1 LNNNFYKLNLL
12 SCLGIV
18 IGTVIGSGIFVVPS
32 IMIKILPSPELLLLV
47 WLFSAGI
54 SITGGLV
61 IAGMGLA
68 YPDAR
73 DLLDYYRILFPKWV
87 VWIFNHMSIWVINI
101 AGTVAVAFVFAE
113 YLGYFLPL
121 DEIANQIIEP
131 FSAWLSTNESNKQ
144 QLELFGFIL
153 DIDGL
158 GEKLAAIVL
167 ILLLGA
173 MDMWNMKAADRF
185 QIFFTAVK
193 VGALLL
199 LIGLLLIPGKGNM
212 QNFEMSHTENWSTFK
227 LIGAFVAACT
237 GALNALDG
245 WYMVSHITP
254 EVKGG
259 VKTVKKAIVWGL
271 LICTGLYLLTAFAY
285 QYILTPEEMGSTH
298 LVAVKA
304 LEKELGGIAPMVIA
318 ALVLIST
325 SSCVN
330 ANLIASSRLI
340 ASAADQKMMPAVFA
354 KRNKKNIPIQAFI
367 LMLAM
372 EIFFILTGSYEIFLE
387 ISVHA
392 IWTFITMLT
401 AGFLY
406 VYITKKLDLPG
417 FKRTPMII
425 ACSVLILFGITYLI
439 NAFI

>member
-1 LNNNFYKLNLL
+1 MSKANGRRGGTLTFNLNNNHYKLNLL

-18 IGTVIGSGIFVVPS
+18 IGTVIGSGIFIVPS

-47 WLFSAGI
+47 WIFSAGI

-61 IAGMGLA
+61 IAGMGMA
-68 YPDAR
+68 YPNAR
-73 DLLDYYRILFPKWV
+73 DLLDYYRMLFPKWI

-121 DEIANQIIEP
+121 DALGIKL
-131 FSAWLSTNESNKQ
+131 SAV
-144 QLELFGFIL
+144 
-153 DIDGL
+153 
-158 GEKLAAIVL
+158 AL
-167 ILLLGA
+167 ILVLGA
-173 MDMWNMKAADRF
+173 MDMWNMQTADRF
-185 QIFFTAVK
+185 QILFTAIK

-259 VKTVKKAIVWGL
+259 VKTVKKAIVLGL

-304 LEKELGGIAPMVIA
+304 LEKELGGIAPMLIA
-318 ALVLIST
+318 GLVLIST

-340 ASAADQKMMPAVFA
+340 ASAADQKMMPAVFG
-354 KRNKKNIPIQAFI
+354 KRNKKNIPIYAFV
-367 LMLAM
+367 LMLLM
-372 EIFFILTGSYEIFLE
+372 EIFFIMTGSYEIFLE

-406 VYITKKLDLPG
+406 VYITQKLDLPG
-417 FKRTPMII
+417 FKRIPMII
-425 ACSVLILFGITYLI
+425 ACSLLILFGITYLI

>member
-1 LNNNFYKLNLL
+1 VDPVSKANGRRGGTLTFNLNNNHYKLNLL

-18 IGTVIGSGIFVVPS
+18 IGTVIGSGIFIVPS
-32 IMIKILPSPELLLLV
+32 IMIKTLPSPELLLLV
-47 WLFSAGI
+47 WIFSAGI

-61 IAGMGLA
+61 IAGMGMA
-68 YPDAR
+68 YPNAR
-73 DLLDYYRILFPKWV
+73 DLLDYYRLLFPKWI
-87 VWIFNHMSIWVINI
+87 VWVFNHMSIWVINI

-121 DEIANQIIEP
+121 DELGIKL
-131 FSAWLSTNESNKQ
+131 SAV
-144 QLELFGFIL
+144 
-153 DIDGL
+153 
-158 GEKLAAIVL
+158 AL
-167 ILLLGA
+167 ILVLGA
-173 MDMWNMKAADRF
+173 MDMWNMKTADRF
-185 QIFFTAVK
+185 QILFTAIK

-212 QNFEMSHTENWSTFK
+212 QNFEMTHTENWSTFK

-304 LEKELGGIAPMVIA
+304 LEKELGGIAPMLIA
-318 ALVLIST
+318 GLVLIST

-340 ASAADQKMMPAVFA
+340 ASAADQKMMPAIFA
-354 KRNKKNIPIQAFI
+354 KRNKKNIPIQAFV
-367 LMLAM
+367 LMLIM
-372 EIFFILTGSYEIFLE
+372 EIFFIMTGSYEIFLE

-417 FKRTPMII
+417 FKRVPMII
-425 ACSVLILFGITYLI
+425 ACSLLILFGITYLI

>member
-1 LNNNFYKLNLL
+1 
-12 SCLGIV
+12 
-18 IGTVIGSGIFVVPS
+18 
-32 IMIKILPSPELLLLV
+32 MIKILPSPELLLLV

-113 YLGYFLPL
+113 YLTYFLPL
-121 DEIANQIIEP
+121 DKMGVK
-131 FSAWLSTNESNKQ
+131 W
-144 QLELFGFIL
+144 
-153 DIDGL
+153 
-158 GEKLAAIVL
+158 AAIALVL
-167 ILLLGA
+167 VLGA

-367 LMLAM
+367 LMLIM

>member
-1 LNNNFYKLNLL
+1 
-12 SCLGIV
+12 
-18 IGTVIGSGIFVVPS
+18 VIGSGIFIVPS

-113 YLGYFLPL
+113 YLTYFLPL
-121 DEIANQIIEP
+121 DAM
-131 FSAWLSTNESNKQ
+131 
-144 QLELFGFIL
+144 GV
-153 DIDGL
+153 
-158 GEKLAAIVL
+158 KLAAIALVL
-167 ILLLGA
+167 VLGA

-367 LMLAM
+367 LMLVM

>member
-1 LNNNFYKLNLL
+1 
-12 SCLGIV
+12 
-18 IGTVIGSGIFVVPS
+18 
-32 IMIKILPSPELLLLV
+32 MIKILPSPELLLLV

-113 YLGYFLPL
+113 YLTYFLPL
-121 DEIANQIIEP
+121 DAM
-131 FSAWLSTNESNKQ
+131 
-144 QLELFGFIL
+144 GV
-153 DIDGL
+153 
-158 GEKLAAIVL
+158 KLAAIALV
-167 ILLLGA
+167 LLLGA

-212 QNFEMSHTENWSTFK
+212 QNFEMSHTDNWSTFK

-367 LMLAM
+367 LMLVM

-425 ACSVLILFGITYLI
+425 ACSVLILFGITYLV

>member
-1 LNNNFYKLNLL
+1 MSKANGRRGGTLTFKLNNNHYKLNLL

-18 IGTVIGSGIFVVPS
+18 IGTVIGSGIFVVPAL
-32 IMIKILPSPELLLLV
+32 MIKILPSPELLLLV
-47 WLFSAGI
+47 WIFSAGI

-61 IAGMGLA
+61 IAGMGMA
-68 YPDAR
+68 YPNAR
-73 DLLDYYRILFPKWV
+73 DLLDYYRILFPKWI

-121 DEIANQIIEP
+121 DALGIKL
-131 FSAWLSTNESNKQ
+131 SAV
-144 QLELFGFIL
+144 
-153 DIDGL
+153 
-158 GEKLAAIVL
+158 AL
-167 ILLLGA
+167 ILILGA
-173 MDMWNMKAADRF
+173 MDMWNMQTADRF
-185 QIFFTAVK
+185 QILFTAIK

-227 LIGAFVAACT
+227 LISAFVAACT

-259 VKTVKKAIVWGL
+259 VKTVKKAIVLGL

-304 LEKELGGIAPMVIA
+304 LEKELGGISPMLIA
-318 ALVLIST
+318 GLVLIST

-340 ASAADQKMMPAVFA
+340 ASAADQKMMPAVFG
-354 KRNKKNIPIQAFI
+354 KRNKKNIPIYAFI
-367 LMLAM
+367 LMLLM
-372 EIFFILTGSYEIFLE
+372 EIFFIMTGSYEIFLE

-406 VYITKKLDLPG
+406 VYITQKLDLPG
-417 FKRTPMII
+417 FKRIPMII
-425 ACSVLILFGITYLI
+425 ACILLIIFGVTYLI
-439 NAFI
+439 NAFISF

>member
-1 LNNNFYKLNLL
+1 MTTTANIYKLNLL

-18 IGTVIGSGIFVVPS
+18 IGTVIGSGIFVVPAL
-32 IMIKILPSPELLLLV
+32 MIKILPSPELLLLV
-47 WLFSAGI
+47 WIFSAGI

-61 IAGMGLA
+61 IAGMGMA

-73 DLLDYYRILFPKWV
+73 DLLDYYRILFPKWI

-121 DEIANQIIEP
+121 DALGIKL
-131 FSAWLSTNESNKQ
+131 SAV
-144 QLELFGFIL
+144 
-153 DIDGL
+153 
-158 GEKLAAIVL
+158 AL
-167 ILLLGA
+167 ILVLGA
-173 MDMWNMKAADRF
+173 MDMWNMQTADRF
-185 QIFFTAVK
+185 QILFTAIK
-193 VGALLL
+193 VGALIL

-259 VKTVKKAIVWGL
+259 VKTVKKAIVLGL

-304 LEKELGGIAPMVIA
+304 LEKELGGIAPMLIA
-318 ALVLIST
+318 GFVLIST

-340 ASAADQKMMPAVFA
+340 ASAADQKMMPAVFG
-354 KRNKKNIPIQAFI
+354 KRNKKNIPIYAFV
-367 LMLAM
+367 LMLLM
-372 EIFFILTGSYEIFLE
+372 EIFFIMTGSYEIFLE

-406 VYITKKLDLPG
+406 VYITQKLDLPG
-417 FKRTPMII
+417 FKRIPMII
-425 ACSVLILFGITYLI
+425 ACSLLIIFGVTYLI
-439 NAFI
+439 NAFISF

>member
-1 LNNNFYKLNLL
+1 
-12 SCLGIV
+12 
-18 IGTVIGSGIFVVPS
+18 
-32 IMIKILPSPELLLLV
+32 MIKILPSPELLLLV

-113 YLGYFLPL
+113 YLTYFLPL
-121 DEIANQIIEP
+121 DAMGVK
-131 FSAWLSTNESNKQ
+131 F
-144 QLELFGFIL
+144 
-153 DIDGL
+153 
-158 GEKLAAIVL
+158 AAIALVL
-167 ILLLGA
+167 VLGA

-212 QNFEMSHTENWSTFK
+212 QNFEMSHTDNWSTFK

-367 LMLAM
+367 LMLIM

-439 NAFI
+439 NAFS

>member
-18 IGTVIGSGIFVVPS
+18 IGTVIGSGIFIVPS
-32 IMIKILPSPELLLLV
+32 IMIKTLPSPELLLLV
-47 WLFSAGI
+47 WIFSAGI

-113 YLGYFLPL
+113 YLTYFLPL
-121 DEIANQIIEP
+121 DAM
-131 FSAWLSTNESNKQ
+131 
-144 QLELFGFIL
+144 GV
-153 DIDGL
+153 
-158 GEKLAAIVL
+158 KLAAIALV
-167 ILLLGA
+167 LLLGA

-199 LIGLLLIPGKGNM
+199 LISLLLIPGKGNM

-367 LMLAM
+367 LMLVM

>member
-1 LNNNFYKLNLL
+1 
-12 SCLGIV
+12 
-18 IGTVIGSGIFVVPS
+18 VIGSGIFIVPS

-113 YLGYFLPL
+113 YLTYFLPL
-121 DEIANQIIEP
+121 DAMGVK
-131 FSAWLSTNESNKQ
+131 F
-144 QLELFGFIL
+144 
-153 DIDGL
+153 
-158 GEKLAAIVL
+158 AAIALVL
-167 ILLLGA
+167 VLGA

-185 QIFFTAVK
+185 QIFFTAIK

-340 ASAADQKMMPAVFA
+340 ASAADQKMMPAVFG
-354 KRNKKNIPIQAFI
+354 KRNKRNIPIQAFI

-425 ACSVLILFGITYLI
+425 ACSVLILFGITYLV

>member
-1 LNNNFYKLNLL
+1 MITLTTMTTITTMTTTANIYKLNLL

-18 IGTVIGSGIFVVPS
+18 IGTVIGSGIFVVPAL
-32 IMIKILPSPELLLLV
+32 MIKILPSPELLLLV
-47 WLFSAGI
+47 WIFSAGI

-61 IAGMGLA
+61 IAGMGMA
-68 YPDAR
+68 YPNAR
-73 DLLDYYRILFPKWV
+73 DLLDYYRILFPKWI

-121 DEIANQIIEP
+121 DALGIKLSAIA
-131 FSAWLSTNESNKQ
+131 
-144 QLELFGFIL
+144 
-153 DIDGL
+153 
-158 GEKLAAIVL
+158 L
-167 ILLLGA
+167 ILVLGA
-173 MDMWNMKAADRF
+173 MDMWNMQTADRF
-185 QIFFTAVK
+185 QILFTAIK

-304 LEKELGGIAPMVIA
+304 LEKELGGIAPMLIA
-318 ALVLIST
+318 GLVLISS

-340 ASAADQKMMPAVFA
+340 ASAADQKMMPAVFG
-354 KRNKKNIPIQAFI
+354 KRNKKNIPIQAFV
-367 LMLAM
+367 LMLIM
-372 EIFFILTGSYEIFLE
+372 EIFFIMTGSYEIFLE

-406 VYITKKLDLPG
+406 VYITQKLDLPG
-417 FKRTPMII
+417 FKRIPMII
-425 ACSVLILFGITYLI
+425 ACSLLIIFGVTYLI
-439 NAFI
+439 NAFISF

>member
-1 LNNNFYKLNLL
+1 
-12 SCLGIV
+12 
-18 IGTVIGSGIFVVPS
+18 
-32 IMIKILPSPELLLLV
+32 MIKILPSPELLLLV
-47 WLFSAGI
+47 WIFSAGI

-61 IAGMGLA
+61 IAGMGMA
-68 YPDAR
+68 YPNAR
-73 DLLDYYRILFPKWV
+73 DLLDYYRMLFPKWI

-113 YLGYFLPL
+113 YLSYFLPL
-121 DEIANQIIEP
+121 DALGIKL
-131 FSAWLSTNESNKQ
+131 SAV
-144 QLELFGFIL
+144 
-153 DIDGL
+153 
-158 GEKLAAIVL
+158 AL
-167 ILLLGA
+167 ILILGA
-173 MDMWNMKAADRF
+173 MDMWNMQTADRF
-185 QIFFTAVK
+185 QILFTSIK

-212 QNFEMSHTENWSTFK
+212 QNFQMTHTQDWSTIK
-227 LIGAFVAACT
+227 IIGAFVAACT

-304 LEKELGGIAPMVIA
+304 LEKELGGIAPMLIA
-318 ALVLIST
+318 GLVLIST

-340 ASAADQKMMPAVFA
+340 ASAADQKMMPAIFA
-354 KRNKKNIPIQAFI
+354 KRNKKNIPIQAFV
-367 LMLAM
+367 LMLVM
-372 EIFFILTGSYEIFLE
+372 EIFFIMTGSYEIFLE

-417 FKRTPMII
+417 FKRIPMII
-425 ACSVLILFGITYLI
+425 ACILLIIFGVIYLI

>member
-1 LNNNFYKLNLL
+1 MLL
-12 SCLGIV
+12 
-18 IGTVIGSGIFVVPS
+18 F
-32 IMIKILPSPELLLLV
+32 V

-113 YLGYFLPL
+113 YLTYFLPL
-121 DEIANQIIEP
+121 DAMGVK
-131 FSAWLSTNESNKQ
+131 F
-144 QLELFGFIL
+144 
-153 DIDGL
+153 
-158 GEKLAAIVL
+158 AAITLVL
-167 ILLLGA
+167 VLGA

-199 LIGLLLIPGKGNM
+199 LIGLLLIPGKGDM

-340 ASAADQKMMPAVFA
+340 ASAADQKMMPSVFG

>member
-1 LNNNFYKLNLL
+1 
-12 SCLGIV
+12 
-18 IGTVIGSGIFVVPS
+18 
-32 IMIKILPSPELLLLV
+32 MIKILPSPELLLLV

-113 YLGYFLPL
+113 YLTYFLPL
-121 DEIANQIIEP
+121 DAMGVK
-131 FSAWLSTNESNKQ
+131 F
-144 QLELFGFIL
+144 
-153 DIDGL
+153 
-158 GEKLAAIVL
+158 AAIALV
-167 ILLLGA
+167 LLLGA

-212 QNFEMSHTENWSTFK
+212 QNFEMSHTESWSTFK

-304 LEKELGGIAPMVIA
+304 LEKELGGIAPMVIDCGIGVDFNFE
-318 ALVLIST
+318 L
-325 SSCVN
+325 CEC
-330 ANLIASSRLI
+330 
-340 ASAADQKMMPAVFA
+340 K
-354 KRNKKNIPIQAFI
+354 
-367 LMLAM
+367 
-372 EIFFILTGSYEIFLE
+372 SYC
-387 ISVHA
+387 
-392 IWTFITMLT
+392 FITT
-401 AGFLY
+401 HRKCCRSKNDARCFCK
-406 VYITKKLDLPG
+406 TQQKKYSYPSIHTHAYHG
-417 FKRTPMII
+417 NIFHPHWF
-425 ACSVLILFGITYLI
+425 V
-439 NAFI
+439 

>member
-1 LNNNFYKLNLL
+1 
-12 SCLGIV
+12 
-18 IGTVIGSGIFVVPS
+18 VIGSGIFVVPAL
-32 IMIKILPSPELLLLV
+32 MIKILPSPELLLLV
-47 WLFSAGI
+47 WIFSAGI

-113 YLGYFLPL
+113 YLTYFLPL
-121 DEIANQIIEP
+121 DAMGVK
-131 FSAWLSTNESNKQ
+131 F
-144 QLELFGFIL
+144 
-153 DIDGL
+153 
-158 GEKLAAIVL
+158 AAIALVL
-167 ILLLGA
+167 VLGA
-173 MDMWNMKAADRF
+173 MDMWNMQTADRF
-185 QIFFTAVK
+185 QILFTAIK

-367 LMLAM
+367 LMLIM

>member
-1 LNNNFYKLNLL
+1 MTTTANIYKLNLL

-18 IGTVIGSGIFVVPS
+18 IGTVIGSGIFVVPAL
-32 IMIKILPSPELLLLV
+32 MIKILPSPELLLLV
-47 WLFSAGI
+47 WIFSAGI

-113 YLGYFLPL
+113 YLTYFLPL
-121 DEIANQIIEP
+121 DAMGVK
-131 FSAWLSTNESNKQ
+131 F
-144 QLELFGFIL
+144 
-153 DIDGL
+153 
-158 GEKLAAIVL
+158 AAIALV
-167 ILLLGA
+167 LLLGA

-185 QIFFTAVK
+185 QIFFTAAK

-212 QNFEMSHTENWSTFK
+212 QNFEMSHTDNWSTFK

-304 LEKELGGIAPMVIA
+304 LEKELGGISPMVIA

-340 ASAADQKMMPAVFA
+340 ASAADQKMMPSVFG

-367 LMLAM
+367 LMLTM

-417 FKRTPMII
+417 FKRIPMII
-425 ACSVLILFGITYLI
+425 ACSLLIIFGVTYLI

>member
-1 LNNNFYKLNLL
+1 MITLTTMTTITTMTTTANIYKLNLL

-18 IGTVIGSGIFVVPS
+18 IGTVIGSGIFVVPAL
-32 IMIKILPSPELLLLV
+32 MIKILPSPELLLLV
-47 WLFSAGI
+47 WIFSAGI

-61 IAGMGLA
+61 IAGMGMA
-68 YPDAR
+68 YPNAR
-73 DLLDYYRILFPKWV
+73 DLLDYYRILFPKWI

-121 DEIANQIIEP
+121 DALGIKL
-131 FSAWLSTNESNKQ
+131 SAV
-144 QLELFGFIL
+144 
-153 DIDGL
+153 
-158 GEKLAAIVL
+158 AL
-167 ILLLGA
+167 ILVLGA
-173 MDMWNMKAADRF
+173 MDMWNMQTADRF
-185 QIFFTAVK
+185 QILFTAIK
-193 VGALLL
+193 VGALIL

-259 VKTVKKAIVWGL
+259 VKTVKKAIVLGL

-304 LEKELGGIAPMVIA
+304 LEKELGGIAPMLIA
-318 ALVLIST
+318 GLVLIST

-340 ASAADQKMMPAVFA
+340 ASAADQKMMPAVFG
-354 KRNKKNIPIQAFI
+354 KRNKKNIPIYAFV
-367 LMLAM
+367 LMLLM
-372 EIFFILTGSYEIFLE
+372 EIFFIMTGSYEIFLE

-406 VYITKKLDLPG
+406 VYIRQKLDLPG
-417 FKRTPMII
+417 FKRIPMII
-425 ACSVLILFGITYLI
+425 ACSLLIIFGVTYLI
-439 NAFI
+439 NAFISF

>member
-18 IGTVIGSGIFVVPS
+18 IGTVIGSGIFIVPS
-32 IMIKILPSPELLLLV
+32 IMIKTLPSPELLLLV
-47 WLFSAGI
+47 WIFSAGI

-113 YLGYFLPL
+113 YLTYFLPL
-121 DEIANQIIEP
+121 DAM
-131 FSAWLSTNESNKQ
+131 
-144 QLELFGFIL
+144 GV
-153 DIDGL
+153 
-158 GEKLAAIVL
+158 KLAAIALV
-167 ILLLGA
+167 LLLGA

-367 LMLAM
+367 LMLVM

>member
-18 IGTVIGSGIFVVPS
+18 IGTVIGSGIFVVPAL
-32 IMIKILPSPELLLLV
+32 MIKILPSPELLLLV
-47 WLFSAGI
+47 WIFSAGI

-113 YLGYFLPL
+113 YLTYFLPL
-121 DEIANQIIEP
+121 DAMGVK
-131 FSAWLSTNESNKQ
+131 F
-144 QLELFGFIL
+144 
-153 DIDGL
+153 
-158 GEKLAAIVL
+158 AAIALVL
-167 ILLLGA
+167 VLGA
-173 MDMWNMKAADRF
+173 MDMWNMQTADRF
-185 QIFFTAVK
+185 QILFTAIK

-367 LMLAM
+367 LMLIM

>member
-1 LNNNFYKLNLL
+1 
-12 SCLGIV
+12 
-18 IGTVIGSGIFVVPS
+18 
-32 IMIKILPSPELLLLV
+32 
-47 WLFSAGI
+47 
-54 SITGGLV
+54 
-61 IAGMGLA
+61 
-68 YPDAR
+68 
-73 DLLDYYRILFPKWV
+73 
-87 VWIFNHMSIWVINI
+87 
-101 AGTVAVAFVFAE
+101 
-113 YLGYFLPL
+113 
-121 DEIANQIIEP
+121 
-131 FSAWLSTNESNKQ
+131 
-144 QLELFGFIL
+144 
-153 DIDGL
+153 
-158 GEKLAAIVL
+158 
-167 ILLLGA
+167 
-173 MDMWNMKAADRF
+173 
-185 QIFFTAVK
+185 VK

-367 LMLAM
+367 LMLVM

>member
-1 LNNNFYKLNLL
+1 
-12 SCLGIV
+12 
-18 IGTVIGSGIFVVPS
+18 
-32 IMIKILPSPELLLLV
+32 MIKILPSPELLLLV

-113 YLGYFLPL
+113 YLTYFLPL
-121 DEIANQIIEP
+121 DAMGVK
-131 FSAWLSTNESNKQ
+131 F
-144 QLELFGFIL
+144 
-153 DIDGL
+153 
-158 GEKLAAIVL
+158 AAIALVL
-167 ILLLGA
+167 VLGA

-185 QIFFTAVK
+185 QIFFTAIK

-227 LIGAFVAACT
+227 VIGAFVAACT

-285 QYILTPEEMGSTH
+285 QYILTPAEIGSSH
-298 LVAVKA
+298 LVAVTA

-367 LMLAM
+367 LMLVM

-417 FKRTPMII
+417 FKRIPMII

>member
-1 LNNNFYKLNLL
+1 
-12 SCLGIV
+12 
-18 IGTVIGSGIFVVPS
+18 
-32 IMIKILPSPELLLLV
+32 MIKILPSPELLLLV

-113 YLGYFLPL
+113 YLTYFLPL
-121 DEIANQIIEP
+121 DAMGVK
-131 FSAWLSTNESNKQ
+131 F
-144 QLELFGFIL
+144 
-153 DIDGL
+153 
-158 GEKLAAIVL
+158 AAIALV
-167 ILLLGA
+167 LLLGA

-212 QNFEMSHTENWSTFK
+212 QNFEMSHTESWSTFK

-367 LMLAM
+367 LMLIM

-425 ACSVLILFGITYLI
+425 ACSVLILFGITYLV

>member
-1 LNNNFYKLNLL
+1 LTTHNAQPTTFYKLNLL

-18 IGTVIGSGIFVVPS
+18 IGTVIGSGIFVVPAL
-32 IMIKILPSPELLLLV
+32 MIKILPSPELLLLV
-47 WLFSAGI
+47 WIFSAGI

-73 DLLDYYRILFPKWV
+73 DLLDYYRILFPKWI

-121 DEIANQIIEP
+121 DELGVKL
-131 FSAWLSTNESNKQ
+131 SAV
-144 QLELFGFIL
+144 
-153 DIDGL
+153 
-158 GEKLAAIVL
+158 AL
-167 ILLLGA
+167 ILVLGA
-173 MDMWNMKAADRF
+173 MDMWNMQTADRF
-185 QIFFTAVK
+185 QILFTAIK

-212 QNFEMSHTENWSTFK
+212 QNFEMTHTQNWSTIQ

-304 LEKELGGIAPMVIA
+304 LEKELGGIAPMLIA
-318 ALVLIST
+318 GLVLIST

-340 ASAADQKMMPAVFA
+340 ASAADQKMMPAIFG
-354 KRNKKNIPIQAFI
+354 KRNKKNIPIQAFV
-367 LMLAM
+367 LMLVM
-372 EIFFILTGSYEIFLE
+372 EIFFIMTGSYEIFLE

-417 FKRTPMII
+417 FKRIPMII
-425 ACSVLILFGITYLI
+425 ACSMLILFGITYLI

>member
-1 LNNNFYKLNLL
+1 VSKANGRRGGTLTFNLNNNHYKLNLL

-18 IGTVIGSGIFVVPS
+18 IGTVIGSGIFIVPS
-32 IMIKILPSPELLLLV
+32 IMIKTLPSPELLLLV
-47 WLFSAGI
+47 WIFSAGI

-61 IAGMGLA
+61 IAGMGMA
-68 YPDAR
+68 YPNAR
-73 DLLDYYRILFPKWV
+73 DLLDYYRLLFPKWI
-87 VWIFNHMSIWVINI
+87 VWVFNHMSIWVINI

-121 DEIANQIIEP
+121 DELGIKL
-131 FSAWLSTNESNKQ
+131 SAV
-144 QLELFGFIL
+144 
-153 DIDGL
+153 
-158 GEKLAAIVL
+158 AL
-167 ILLLGA
+167 ILVLGA
-173 MDMWNMKAADRF
+173 MDMWNMKTADRF
-185 QIFFTAVK
+185 QILFTAIK

-212 QNFEMSHTENWSTFK
+212 QNFEMTHTENWSTFK

-304 LEKELGGIAPMVIA
+304 LEKELGGIAPMLIA
-318 ALVLIST
+318 GLVLIST

-340 ASAADQKMMPAVFA
+340 ASAADQKMMPAIFA
-354 KRNKKNIPIQAFI
+354 KRNKKNIPIQAFV
-367 LMLAM
+367 LMLIM
-372 EIFFILTGSYEIFLE
+372 EIFFIMTGSYEIFLE

-417 FKRTPMII
+417 FKRVPMII
-425 ACSVLILFGITYLI
+425 ACSLLILFGITYLI

>member
-1 LNNNFYKLNLL
+1 
-12 SCLGIV
+12 
-18 IGTVIGSGIFVVPS
+18 
-32 IMIKILPSPELLLLV
+32 MIKILPSPELLLLV
-47 WLFSAGI
+47 WIFSAGI

-113 YLGYFLPL
+113 YLTYFLPL
-121 DEIANQIIEP
+121 DAMGVK
-131 FSAWLSTNESNKQ
+131 F
-144 QLELFGFIL
+144 
-153 DIDGL
+153 
-158 GEKLAAIVL
+158 AAIALVL
-167 ILLLGA
+167 VLGA
-173 MDMWNMKAADRF
+173 MDMWNMQTADRF
-185 QIFFTAVK
+185 QILFTAIK

-367 LMLAM
+367 LMLIM

>member
-1 LNNNFYKLNLL
+1 
-12 SCLGIV
+12 
-18 IGTVIGSGIFVVPS
+18 
-32 IMIKILPSPELLLLV
+32 MIKILPSPELLLLV
-47 WLFSAGI
+47 WIFSAGI

-61 IAGMGLA
+61 IAGMGMA
-68 YPDAR
+68 YPNAR
-73 DLLDYYRILFPKWV
+73 DLLDYYRMLFPKWI

-121 DEIANQIIEP
+121 DELGIKL
-131 FSAWLSTNESNKQ
+131 SAV
-144 QLELFGFIL
+144 
-153 DIDGL
+153 
-158 GEKLAAIVL
+158 AL
-167 ILLLGA
+167 ILVLGA
-173 MDMWNMKAADRF
+173 MDMWNMQTADRF
-185 QIFFTAVK
+185 QILFTAIK

-212 QNFEMSHTENWSTFK
+212 QNFQMTHTQEWSTIK
-227 LIGAFVAACT
+227 IIGAFVAACT

-304 LEKELGGIAPMVIA
+304 LEKELGGIAPMLIA
-318 ALVLIST
+318 GLVLIST

-340 ASAADQKMMPAVFA
+340 ASAADQKMMPAIFA

-367 LMLAM
+367 LMLVM
-372 EIFFILTGSYEIFLE
+372 EIFFIMTGSYEIFLE

-406 VYITKKLDLPG
+406 VYITQKLDLPG
-417 FKRTPMII
+417 FKRIPMII
-425 ACSVLILFGITYLI
+425 ACSLLILFGITYLI

>member
-1 LNNNFYKLNLL
+1 MSKANGRRGGTLTFNLNNNHYKLNLL

-18 IGTVIGSGIFVVPS
+18 IGTVIGSGIFVVPAL
-32 IMIKILPSPELLLLV
+32 MIKILPSPELLLMV
-47 WLFSAGI
+47 WIFSAGI

-61 IAGMGLA
+61 IAGMGMA
-68 YPDAR
+68 YPNAR

-121 DEIANQIIEP
+121 DALGIKL
-131 FSAWLSTNESNKQ
+131 SAV
-144 QLELFGFIL
+144 
-153 DIDGL
+153 
-158 GEKLAAIVL
+158 AL
-167 ILLLGA
+167 ILVLGA
-173 MDMWNMKAADRF
+173 MDMWNMQTADRF
-185 QIFFTAVK
+185 QILFTAIK

-304 LEKELGGIAPMVIA
+304 LEKELGGIAPMLIA
-318 ALVLIST
+318 GLVLIST

-340 ASAADQKMMPAVFA
+340 ASAADQKMMPAVFG
-354 KRNKKNIPIQAFI
+354 KRNKKNIPIYAFV
-367 LMLAM
+367 LMLLM
-372 EIFFILTGSYEIFLE
+372 EILFIMTGSYEIFLE

-417 FKRTPMII
+417 FKRIPMII
-425 ACSVLILFGITYLI
+425 ACSLLIIFGVTYLI
-439 NAFI
+439 NAFISF

>member
-1 LNNNFYKLNLL
+1 
-12 SCLGIV
+12 
-18 IGTVIGSGIFVVPS
+18 
-32 IMIKILPSPELLLLV
+32 MIKILPSPELLLLV
-47 WLFSAGI
+47 WIFSAGI

-113 YLGYFLPL
+113 YLTYFLPL
-121 DEIANQIIEP
+121 DAMGVK
-131 FSAWLSTNESNKQ
+131 F
-144 QLELFGFIL
+144 
-153 DIDGL
+153 
-158 GEKLAAIVL
+158 AAIALVL
-167 ILLLGA
+167 VLGA
-173 MDMWNMKAADRF
+173 MDMWNMQTADRF
-185 QIFFTAVK
+185 QILFTAIK

-367 LMLAM
+367 LMLIM

-392 IWTFITMLT
+392 VWTFITMLT

>member
-1 LNNNFYKLNLL
+1 
-12 SCLGIV
+12 
-18 IGTVIGSGIFVVPS
+18 
-32 IMIKILPSPELLLLV
+32 
-47 WLFSAGI
+47 
-54 SITGGLV
+54 
-61 IAGMGLA
+61 
-68 YPDAR
+68 
-73 DLLDYYRILFPKWV
+73 
-87 VWIFNHMSIWVINI
+87 MSIWVINI

-113 YLGYFLPL
+113 YLTYFLPL
-121 DEIANQIIEP
+121 DAMGVK
-131 FSAWLSTNESNKQ
+131 F
-144 QLELFGFIL
+144 
-153 DIDGL
+153 
-158 GEKLAAIVL
+158 AAIALVL
-167 ILLLGA
+167 VLGA
-173 MDMWNMKAADRF
+173 MDMWNMQTADRF
-185 QIFFTAVK
+185 QILFTAIK

-367 LMLAM
+367 LMLIM

>member
-1 LNNNFYKLNLL
+1 MSKANGRRGGTLTFNLNNNHYKLNLL

-18 IGTVIGSGIFVVPS
+18 IGTVIGSGIFVVPAL
-32 IMIKILPSPELLLLV
+32 MIKILPSPELLLLV
-47 WLFSAGI
+47 WIFSAGI

-61 IAGMGLA
+61 IAGMGMA
-68 YPDAR
+68 YPNAR

-121 DEIANQIIEP
+121 DALGIKL
-131 FSAWLSTNESNKQ
+131 SAV
-144 QLELFGFIL
+144 
-153 DIDGL
+153 
-158 GEKLAAIVL
+158 AL
-167 ILLLGA
+167 ILVLGA
-173 MDMWNMKAADRF
+173 MDMWNMQTADRF
-185 QIFFTAVK
+185 QILFTAIK

-304 LEKELGGIAPMVIA
+304 LEKELGGIAPMLIA
-318 ALVLIST
+318 GLVLIST

-340 ASAADQKMMPAVFA
+340 ASSADQKMMPAVFG

-367 LMLAM
+367 LMLVM
-372 EIFFILTGSYEIFLE
+372 EIFFIMTGSYEIFLE

-406 VYITKKLDLPG
+406 VYITQKLDLPG
-417 FKRTPMII
+417 FKRIPMII
-425 ACSVLILFGITYLI
+425 ACSLLIIFGVTYLI
-439 NAFI
+439 NAFISF

>member
-1 LNNNFYKLNLL
+1 MSKANGRRGGTLTFNLNNNHYKLNLL

-18 IGTVIGSGIFVVPS
+18 IGTVIGSGIFVVPAL
-32 IMIKILPSPELLLLV
+32 MIKILPSPELLLLV
-47 WLFSAGI
+47 WIFSAGI

-61 IAGMGLA
+61 IAGMGMA
-68 YPDAR
+68 YPNAR

-121 DEIANQIIEP
+121 DALGIKL
-131 FSAWLSTNESNKQ
+131 SAV
-144 QLELFGFIL
+144 
-153 DIDGL
+153 
-158 GEKLAAIVL
+158 AL
-167 ILLLGA
+167 ILVLGA
-173 MDMWNMKAADRF
+173 MDMWNMQTADRF
-185 QIFFTAVK
+185 QILFTAIK

-304 LEKELGGIAPMVIA
+304 LEKELGGIAPMLIA
-318 ALVLIST
+318 GLVLIST

-340 ASAADQKMMPAVFA
+340 ASAADQKMMPAVFG

-367 LMLAM
+367 LMLVM
-372 EIFFILTGSYEIFLE
+372 EIFFIMTGSYEIFLE

-406 VYITKKLDLPG
+406 VYITQKLDLPG
-417 FKRTPMII
+417 FKRIPMII
-425 ACSVLILFGITYLI
+425 ACSLLIIFGVTYLI
-439 NAFI
+439 NAFISF

>member
-1 LNNNFYKLNLL
+1 
-12 SCLGIV
+12 
-18 IGTVIGSGIFVVPS
+18 
-32 IMIKILPSPELLLLV
+32 MIKILPSPELLLLV

-113 YLGYFLPL
+113 YLTYFLPL
-121 DEIANQIIEP
+121 DAMGVK
-131 FSAWLSTNESNKQ
+131 F
-144 QLELFGFIL
+144 
-153 DIDGL
+153 
-158 GEKLAAIVL
+158 AAIALVL
-167 ILLLGA
+167 VLGA

-185 QIFFTAVK
+185 QIFFTAIK

-340 ASAADQKMMPAVFA
+340 ASAADQKMMPAVFG
-354 KRNKKNIPIQAFI
+354 KRNKRNIPIQAFI

-425 ACSVLILFGITYLI
+425 ACSVLILFGITYLV

>member
-1 LNNNFYKLNLL
+1 MTTITTMTTTANIYKLNLL

-18 IGTVIGSGIFVVPS
+18 IGTVIGSGIFIVPS
-32 IMIKILPSPELLLLV
+32 IMIKTLPSPELLLLV
-47 WLFSAGI
+47 WIFSAGI

-68 YPDAR
+68 YPNAR
-73 DLLDYYRILFPKWV
+73 DLLDYYRMLFPKWV

-121 DEIANQIIEP
+121 DALGIKL
-131 FSAWLSTNESNKQ
+131 SAV
-144 QLELFGFIL
+144 
-153 DIDGL
+153 
-158 GEKLAAIVL
+158 AL
-167 ILLLGA
+167 ILVLGA
-173 MDMWNMKAADRF
+173 MDMWNMQAADRF
-185 QIFFTAVK
+185 QILFTAIK

-212 QNFEMSHTENWSTFK
+212 QNFQMSHTENWSTFK

-304 LEKELGGIAPMVIA
+304 LEKELGGIAPMLIA
-318 ALVLIST
+318 GLVLIST

-340 ASAADQKMMPAVFA
+340 ASAADQKMMPSIFA
-354 KRNKKNIPIQAFI
+354 KRNKKNIPIYAFV
-367 LMLAM
+367 LMLLM
-372 EIFFILTGSYEIFLE
+372 EIFFIMTGSYEIFLE

-417 FKRTPMII
+417 FKRIPMII
-425 ACSVLILFGITYLI
+425 ACSLLILFGVTYLI

>member
-1 LNNNFYKLNLL
+1 
-12 SCLGIV
+12 
-18 IGTVIGSGIFVVPS
+18 
-32 IMIKILPSPELLLLV
+32 MIKILPSPEMLLFV

-113 YLGYFLPL
+113 YLTYFLPL
-121 DEIANQIIEP
+121 DAMGVK
-131 FSAWLSTNESNKQ
+131 F
-144 QLELFGFIL
+144 
-153 DIDGL
+153 
-158 GEKLAAIVL
+158 AAITLVL
-167 ILLLGA
+167 VLGA

-199 LIGLLLIPGKGNM
+199 LIGLLLIPGKGDM

-340 ASAADQKMMPAVFA
+340 ASAADQKMMPSVFG

>member
-1 LNNNFYKLNLL
+1 
-12 SCLGIV
+12 
-18 IGTVIGSGIFVVPS
+18 
-32 IMIKILPSPELLLLV
+32 MIKILPSPELLLLV

-113 YLGYFLPL
+113 YLTYFLPL
-121 DEIANQIIEP
+121 DAMGVK
-131 FSAWLSTNESNKQ
+131 F
-144 QLELFGFIL
+144 
-153 DIDGL
+153 
-158 GEKLAAIVL
+158 AAIALV
-167 ILLLGA
+167 LLLGA

-212 QNFEMSHTENWSTFK
+212 QNFEMSHTESWSTFK

>member
-1 LNNNFYKLNLL
+1 
-12 SCLGIV
+12 
-18 IGTVIGSGIFVVPS
+18 
-32 IMIKILPSPELLLLV
+32 MIKILPSPELLLLV

-113 YLGYFLPL
+113 YLTYFLPL
-121 DEIANQIIEP
+121 DAMGVK
-131 FSAWLSTNESNKQ
+131 F
-144 QLELFGFIL
+144 
-153 DIDGL
+153 
-158 GEKLAAIVL
+158 AAIALVL
-167 ILLLGA
+167 VLGA

-185 QIFFTAVK
+185 QIFFTAIK

-285 QYILTPEEMGSTH
+285 QYILTPAEIGSSH
-298 LVAVKA
+298 LVAVTA

-367 LMLAM
+367 LMLVM

>member
-1 LNNNFYKLNLL
+1 MNNNHYKLNLL
-12 SCLGIV
+12 SCLAIV
-18 IGTVIGSGIFVVPS
+18 IGTVIGSGIFVVPAL
-32 IMIKILPSPELLLLV
+32 MIKILPSPELLLLV
-47 WLFSAGI
+47 WLFTAGI

-61 IAGMGLA
+61 IVGMGMA
-68 YPDAR
+68 YPQAR
-73 DLLDYYRILFPKWV
+73 DLLDYYRILFPKWM
-87 VWIFNHMSIWVINI
+87 VWVFNHVSIWVINI

-121 DEIANQIIEP
+121 NALGDQ
-131 FSAWLSTNESNKQ
+131 LSTYLGIHQHIQ
-144 QLELFGFIL
+144 Q
-153 DIDGL
+153 L

-173 MDMWNMKAADRF
+173 LDMWNMKAADRF
-185 QIFFTAVK
+185 QILFTAIK

-304 LEKELGGIAPMVIA
+304 LEKELGGIAPMLIA
-318 ALVLIST
+318 GLVLIST

-340 ASAADQKMMPAVFA
+340 ASAADQKMMPAVFG

-367 LMLAM
+367 LMLVM
-372 EIFFILTGSYEIFLE
+372 EIFFIMTGSYEIFLE

-406 VYITKKLDLPG
+406 VYITQKLDLPG
-417 FKRTPMII
+417 FKRIPMII
-425 ACSVLILFGITYLI
+425 ACSLLILFGITYLI